1 MDTQIMEKLSQK
13 IEQMLQK
20 ISSQKLE
27 IDSLRTKVR
36 ELEAD
41 KEAKEAQIS
50 NLYEM
55 LGSQK
60 KGIEDL
66 FSKID
71 ESLRYEWAAKNQ
83 HRWQAFFILCG

>member
-1 MDTQIMEKLSQK
+1 MDTQIMEKLSHK

-20 ISSQKLE
+20 ISDQKLE
-27 IDSLRTKVR
+27 IDSLRNKIR

-41 KEAKEAQIS
+41 NQAKETQIS
-50 NLYEM
+50 DLYAL

-66 FSKID
+66 FSKI
-71 ESLRYEWAAKNQ
+71 EEGLRYE
-83 HRWQAFFILCG
+83 

>member
-1 MDTQIMEKLSQK
+1 MEKFSQK
-13 IEQMLQK
+13 IEEMLQK
-20 ISSQKLE
+20 MNAQKLE

-41 KEAKEAQIS
+41 NQAKDTQIS
-50 NLYEM
+50 NLYDL

-66 FSKID
+66 FSKI
-71 ESLRYEWAAKNQ
+71 EEGLRYE
-83 HRWQAFFILCG
+83 

>member
-1 MDTQIMEKLSQK
+1 MDTKIMEKFSQK
-13 IEQMLQK
+13 IEEMLQK
-20 ISSQKLE
+20 MNAQKLE

-41 KEAKEAQIS
+41 NQAKDTQIS
-50 NLYEM
+50 NLYDL

-66 FSKID
+66 FSKI
-71 ESLRYEWAAKNQ
+71 EEGLRYE
-83 HRWQAFFILCG
+83 

>member
-20 ISSQKLE
+20 ISSQRLE

-41 KEAKEAQIS
+41 KEAKESQIS

-71 ESLRYEWAAKNQ
+71 ESLRYE
-83 HRWQAFFILCG
+83 

>member
-1 MDTQIMEKLSQK
+1 MDTQIMEKLSHK

-41 KEAKEAQIS
+41 KEAKESQIS

-71 ESLRYEWAAKNQ
+71 ESLRYE
-83 HRWQAFFILCG
+83 

>member
-1 MDTQIMEKLSQK
+1 
-13 IEQMLQK
+13 MLQK
-20 ISSQKLE
+20 MNAQKLE

-41 KEAKEAQIS
+41 NQAKDTQIS
-50 NLYEM
+50 NLYDL

-66 FSKID
+66 FSKI
-71 ESLRYEWAAKNQ
+71 EEGLRYE
-83 HRWQAFFILCG
+83 

>member
-20 ISSQKLE
+20 ISSQRLE
-27 IDSLRTKVR
+27 IDSLRNKVR

-41 KEAKEAQIS
+41 KEAKESQIS

-71 ESLRYEWAAKNQ
+71 ESLRYE
-83 HRWQAFFILCG
+83 

>member
-1 MDTQIMEKLSQK
+1 MDTQIMEKFSQK
-13 IEQMLQK
+13 IEEMLQK
-20 ISSQKLE
+20 MNAQKLE

-41 KEAKEAQIS
+41 NQAKDTQIS
-50 NLYEM
+50 NLYDL

-66 FSKID
+66 FSKI
-71 ESLRYEWAAKNQ
+71 EEGLRYE
-83 HRWQAFFILCG
+83 

>member
-71 ESLRYEWAAKNQ
+71 ESLRYE
-83 HRWQAFFILCG
+83 

>member
-20 ISSQKLE
+20 ISSQTLE
-27 IDSLRTKVR
+27 IDTLRTKVR

-41 KEAKEAQIS
+41 KEAKESQIS

-71 ESLRYEWAAKNQ
+71 ESLRYE
-83 HRWQAFFILCG
+83 

>member
-41 KEAKEAQIS
+41 KEAKESQIS

-71 ESLRYEWAAKNQ
+71 ESLRYE
-83 HRWQAFFILCG
+83 

>member
-1 MDTQIMEKLSQK
+1 MDTQIMEKFSQK
-13 IEQMLQK
+13 IEEMLK
-20 ISSQKLE
+20 KMNAQKLE

-41 KEAKEAQIS
+41 NQAKDTQIS
-50 NLYEM
+50 NLYDL

-66 FSKID
+66 FSKI
-71 ESLRYEWAAKNQ
+71 EEGLRYE
-83 HRWQAFFILCG
+83 